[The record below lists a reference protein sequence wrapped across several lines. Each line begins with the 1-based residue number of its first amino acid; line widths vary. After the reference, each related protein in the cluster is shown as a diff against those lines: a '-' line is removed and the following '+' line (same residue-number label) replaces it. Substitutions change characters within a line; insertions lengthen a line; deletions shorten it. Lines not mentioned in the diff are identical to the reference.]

1 MKKYRYMVDADANRK
16 GSAPVRLDKWLWYA
30 RFFKTRSLAT
40 KLISSGKLR
49 INGEVTSKPHR
60 QAQISQVLTFARGPL
75 MRVIRIDEI
84 GKCRGPAAE
93 AATLYTDLDPPTAR
107 KTNKEVLPLY
117 SSFENRLTGSGRPTK
132 KDRRETTKLKDPFS

>member
-1 MKKYRYMVDADANRK
+1 MDADLNRI

-60 QAQISQVLTFARGPL
+60 QAQIGQVLTFAQGPL
-75 MRVIRIDEI
+75 IRVIRIDEI

-93 AATLYTDLDPPTAR
+93 AATLYTDLDPQPAR
-107 KTNKEVLPLY
+107 KNNKEVHLH
-117 SSFENRLTGSGRPTK
+117 SSRFESRLIGSGRPTK
-132 KDRRETTKLKDPFS
+132 KDRRETTKLKDPFF

>member
-1 MKKYRYMVDADANRK
+1 MNADANQT
-16 GSAPVRLDKWLWYA
+16 SSTPVRLDKWLWYA

-60 QAQISQVLTFARGPL
+60 QAQIGQVLTFAQGSHI
-75 MRVIRIDEI
+75 RVIRIVEI

-93 AATLYTDLDPPTAR
+93 AETLYTDLEPPPTR
-107 KTNKEVLPLY
+107 KTDKEVRLHNRR
-117 SSFENRLTGSGRPTK
+117 FESRLTGSGRPTK
-132 KDRRETTKLKDPFS
+132 KDRREITRLKGPFS

>member
-1 MKKYRYMVDADANRK
+1 MDADTNRT
-16 GSAPVRLDKWLWYA
+16 GNAPVRMDKWLWYA

-60 QAQISQVLTFARGPL
+60 QAQIGQVLTFAQGPYI
-75 MRVIRIDEI
+75 RVIRIDEI

-93 AATLYTDLDPPTAR
+93 AATLYTDLGPPPAR
-107 KTNKEVLPLY
+107 KTNEEVRLHN
-117 SSFENRLTGSGRPTK
+117 SRFENRLIGSGRPTK

>member
-1 MKKYRYMVDADANRK
+1 MDADAKRTE
-16 GSAPVRLDKWLWYA
+16 SAPVRLDKWLWYA

-60 QAQISQVLTFARGPL
+60 QAQIGQVLTFAQGPFI
-75 MRVIRIDEI
+75 RVIRIDEI

-93 AATLYTDLDPPTAR
+93 AATLYTDLDSPPAR
-107 KTNKEVLPLY
+107 KTNKEAHLNN
-117 SSFENRLTGSGRPTK
+117 SRFENRLIGSGRPTK

>member
-1 MKKYRYMVDADANRK
+1 MDADANRT

-40 KLISSGKLR
+40 KMISSGQLR

-60 QAQISQVLTFARGPL
+60 KAQIGQVLTFVQGPYI
-75 MRVIRIDEI
+75 RVIRIDEI

-93 AATLYTDLDPPTAR
+93 AATLYTDLDPPLAR
-107 KTNKEVLPLY
+107 KTNEEVRLHN
-117 SSFENRLTGSGRPTK
+117 SRFESRLIGSGRPTK

>member
-1 MKKYRYMVDADANRK
+1 MDADANRI

-60 QAQISQVLTFARGPL
+60 QAQIGQVLTFAQGPSI
-75 MRVIRIDEI
+75 RVIRIDRI

-93 AATLYTDLDPPTAR
+93 AATLYTDLDPPTAQ
-107 KTNKEVLPLY
+107 KTNTEVRLHY
-117 SSFENRLTGSGRPTK
+117 SRFENRLIGSGRPTK
-132 KDRRETTKLKDPFS
+132 KDRRKTTKLKDPFS

>member
-1 MKKYRYMVDADANRK
+1 MDVDANRK

-60 QAQISQVLTFARGPL
+60 QAQIGQVLTFAQGPYI
-75 MRVIRIDEI
+75 RVIRIDET

-107 KTNKEVLPLY
+107 KTEKEMRLHY
-117 SSFENRLTGSGRPTK
+117 SRFENRLVGSGRPTK
-132 KDRRETTKLKDPFS
+132 KDRRETTKLKDPFA

>member
-1 MKKYRYMVDADANRK
+1 MADAHNEA
-16 GSAPVRLDKWLWYA
+16 GLRLDKWLWYA

-60 QAQISQVLTFARGPL
+60 QAQIGQVLTFAQGPCI
-75 MRVIRIDEI
+75 RVVRIDEI
-84 GKCRGPAAE
+84 GQRRGPAAE
-93 AATLYTDLDPPTAR
+93 AATLYTDLDPPPAR
-107 KTNKEVLPLY
+107 NTNEEVRLHN
-117 SSFENRLTGSGRPTK
+117 SRFENRLIGSGRPTK

>member
-1 MKKYRYMVDADANRK
+1 MNADANRRE
-16 GSAPVRLDKWLWYA
+16 SAPVRLDKWLWYA

-49 INGEVTSKPHR
+49 INGEVTLKPHR
-60 QAQISQVLTFARGPL
+60 QAQIGQVLTFAQGPL
-75 MRVIRIDEI
+75 IRVIRIDDI

-93 AATLYTDLDPPTAR
+93 AATLYTDLDPPPAR
-107 KTNKEVLPLY
+107 KTNKEVRLHN
-117 SSFENRLTGSGRPTK
+117 SGFENRLIGAGRPTK

>member
-1 MKKYRYMVDADANRK
+1 MDADANRLV
-16 GSAPVRLDKWLWYA
+16 SAPVRLDKWLWYA

-60 QAQISQVLTFARGPL
+60 QAQIGQVLTFVQGPYI
-75 MRVIRIDEI
+75 RVIQIDEI
-84 GKCRGPAAE
+84 GKRRGPAAE
-93 AATLYTDLDPPTAR
+93 AATLYTDLDPPPAR
-107 KTNKEVLPLY
+107 KTDQKVHLHN

-132 KDRRETTKLKDPFS
+132 KDRRETTKLKDSFF

>member
-1 MKKYRYMVDADANRK
+1 MDADVNRI

-60 QAQISQVLTFARGPL
+60 QAQIGQVLTFAQGPL
-75 MRVIRIDEI
+75 IRVIRIDEI
-84 GKCRGPAAE
+84 GKCRGPATE
-93 AATLYTDLDPPTAR
+93 AATLYTDLDPHQPGR
-107 KTNKEVLPLY
+107 PIKMRLHN
-117 SSFENRLTGSGRPTK
+117 SRFENRLIGSGRPTK
-132 KDRRETTKLKDPFS
+132 KTGVRQQS

>member
-1 MKKYRYMVDADANRK
+1 MDAVANRT
-16 GSAPVRLDKWLWYA
+16 GRAPVRLDKWLWYA

-60 QAQISQVLTFARGPL
+60 QAQIGQVLTFAQGAYI
-75 MRVIRIDEI
+75 RVIRIDEI

-93 AATLYTDLDPPTAR
+93 AARLYTDLDHRPAR
-107 KTNKEVLPLY
+107 KTNKEVGLHN
-117 SSFENRLTGSGRPTK
+117 SRFENRLIGSGRPTK
-132 KDRRETTKLKDPFS
+132 KDRRETTKLKHPFF